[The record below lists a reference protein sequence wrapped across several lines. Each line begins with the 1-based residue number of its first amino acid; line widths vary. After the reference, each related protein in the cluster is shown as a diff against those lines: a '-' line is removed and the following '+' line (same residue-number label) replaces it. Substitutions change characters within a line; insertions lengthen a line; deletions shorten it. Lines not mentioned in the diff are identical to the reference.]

1 MPNGNGQGPANAGK
15 MTGRGLG
22 FCSGSGMPGRL
33 NNTRQNSEDTV
44 NQGNFNANRGPGC
57 GAGQNAGGGGMRA
70 GQGRRHSGGGNRRG
84 R

>member
-15 MTGRGLG
+15 KTGRGLG

-33 NNTRQNSEDTV
+33 NNTRQNSEEFA
-44 NQGNFNANRGPGC
+44 NQGNPDTYRGPGC
-57 GAGQNAGGGGMRA
+57 GGGQNAGGGMRA
-70 GQGRRHSGGGNRRG
+70 GQGRRNSGGGNRRG